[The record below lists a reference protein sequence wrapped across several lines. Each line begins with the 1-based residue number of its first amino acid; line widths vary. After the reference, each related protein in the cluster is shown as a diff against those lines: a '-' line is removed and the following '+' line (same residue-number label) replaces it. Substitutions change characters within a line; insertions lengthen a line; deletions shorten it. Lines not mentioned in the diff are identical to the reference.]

1 MILWISQILI
11 PLTVC
16 YIIGF
21 GLLSGRPV
29 FDDFLEGA
37 ASGMKTAAG
46 LLPVFVG
53 LMIAVGVLRSSGL
66 LETLGQWLS
75 IPAGWLHLPTEL
87 VPVTLVRLVSNSAA
101 TGLLLD
107 LFEKAGPDSP
117 LGMCAS
123 VMMSCTETV
132 FYCLSENVDTY
143 AALNDVLVNLFRDIM
158 ELEEQ
163 AIITQEYQDI
173 TNNDMHVIEAI
184 GVGEPKNMSTIA
196 KLLSVT
202 VGTLTIAMNS
212 LVKKGYVIR
221 ERGKEDRRVV
231 YISLSEKGLRAYRHH
246 EEFHRQMIEAV
257 LENLTEDETESLVKA
272 LAKLER
278 WFRRTEEN

>member
-1 MILWISQILI
+1 M
-11 PLTVC
+11 
-16 YIIGF
+16 
-21 GLLSGRPV
+21 
-29 FDDFLEGA
+29 
-37 ASGMKTAAG
+37 
-46 LLPVFVG
+46 
-53 LMIAVGVLRSSGL
+53 
-66 LETLGQWLS
+66 
-75 IPAGWLHLPTEL
+75 
-87 VPVTLVRLVSNSAA
+87 
-101 TGLLLD
+101 
-107 LFEKAGPDSP
+107 
-117 LGMCAS
+117 
-123 VMMSCTETV
+123 
-132 FYCLSENVDTY
+132 DTY
-143 AALNDVLVNLFRDIM
+143 AALNDVLVNLFSDIM

>member
-1 MILWISQILI
+1 M
-11 PLTVC
+11 
-16 YIIGF
+16 
-21 GLLSGRPV
+21 
-29 FDDFLEGA
+29 
-37 ASGMKTAAG
+37 
-46 LLPVFVG
+46 
-53 LMIAVGVLRSSGL
+53 
-66 LETLGQWLS
+66 
-75 IPAGWLHLPTEL
+75 
-87 VPVTLVRLVSNSAA
+87 
-101 TGLLLD
+101 
-107 LFEKAGPDSP
+107 
-117 LGMCAS
+117 
-123 VMMSCTETV
+123 
-132 FYCLSENVDTY
+132 DTY

-184 GVGEPKNMSTIA
+184 GVKEPKNMSTIA
-196 KLLSVT
+196 KQLSVT

-257 LENLTEDETESLVKA
+257 MENLTEDETESLVKA

>member
-1 MILWISQILI
+1 M
-11 PLTVC
+11 
-16 YIIGF
+16 
-21 GLLSGRPV
+21 
-29 FDDFLEGA
+29 
-37 ASGMKTAAG
+37 
-46 LLPVFVG
+46 
-53 LMIAVGVLRSSGL
+53 
-66 LETLGQWLS
+66 
-75 IPAGWLHLPTEL
+75 
-87 VPVTLVRLVSNSAA
+87 
-101 TGLLLD
+101 
-107 LFEKAGPDSP
+107 
-117 LGMCAS
+117 
-123 VMMSCTETV
+123 
-132 FYCLSENVDTY
+132 DTY

-163 AIITQEYQDI
+163 AIITQEYQHI

-184 GVGEPKNMSTIA
+184 GVKEPKNMSTIA
-196 KLLSVT
+196 KQLSVT

>member
-1 MILWISQILI
+1 M
-11 PLTVC
+11 
-16 YIIGF
+16 
-21 GLLSGRPV
+21 
-29 FDDFLEGA
+29 
-37 ASGMKTAAG
+37 
-46 LLPVFVG
+46 
-53 LMIAVGVLRSSGL
+53 
-66 LETLGQWLS
+66 
-75 IPAGWLHLPTEL
+75 
-87 VPVTLVRLVSNSAA
+87 
-101 TGLLLD
+101 
-107 LFEKAGPDSP
+107 
-117 LGMCAS
+117 
-123 VMMSCTETV
+123 
-132 FYCLSENVDTY
+132 DTY

-184 GVGEPKNMSTIA
+184 GVKEPKNMSTIA
-196 KLLSVT
+196 KQLSVT

-221 ERGKEDRRVV
+221 ERGKEDRRGG

>member
-1 MILWISQILI
+1 MDKYGILNE
-11 PLTVC
+11 V
-16 YIIGF
+16 
-21 GLLSGRPV
+21 
-29 FDDFLEGA
+29 
-37 ASGMKTAAG
+37 
-46 LLPVFVG
+46 
-53 LMIAVGVLRSSGL
+53 
-66 LETLGQWLS
+66 
-75 IPAGWLHLPTEL
+75 
-87 VPVTLVRLVSNSAA
+87 LVR
-101 TGLLLD
+101 
-107 LFEKAGPDSP
+107 
-117 LGMCAS
+117 
-123 VMMSCTETV
+123 
-132 FYCLSENVDTY
+132 
-143 AALNDVLVNLFRDIM
+143 LFRDIM
-158 ELEEQ
+158 DIEEK
-163 AIITQEYQDI
+163 AIITPEFKDI

-184 GVGEPKNMSTIA
+184 GVKEPKNLSTIA
-196 KLLSVT
+196 KQLSVT